1 MIEHRLYSIEKWEQ
15 GKKTEEKILLCSAR
29 DATMY
34 VLQGYEVFDF
44 HESLDME
51 PEYYERNGRYEIY
64 NSRRNDAHT
73 T

>member
-1 MIEHRLYSIEKWEQ
+1 MIEHRLYSIERFVEHPRIKTAGRVEQ
-15 GKKTEEKILLCSAR
+15 QLLLCTPK

-34 VLQGYEVFDF
+34 ALQGCTVFDF

-51 PEYYERNGRYEIY
+51 PEYYENATKLHYP
-64 NSRRNDAHT
+64 T